1 MIILHCK
8 QGTSDK
14 IWGWSKVTE
23 GGAVC
28 FWGRRKGTL
37 NFIYHADE
45 YNASKVARTKFDKG
59 YHSINM
65 DQKAEY
71 LPDDFQGQLMLA
83 MLGQVREAV
92 H

>member
-1 MIILHCK
+1 MVILHCK

-37 NFIYHADE
+37 NFIHHADV
-45 YNASKVARTKFDKG
+45 YNASKVARTKLEKG
-59 YHSINM
+59 YDHINM
-65 DQKAEY
+65 TRKDEY
-71 LPDDFQGQLMLA
+71 LPEDFEGQLMLA
-83 MLGQVREAV
+83 LLGQVREAV
-92 H
+92 

>member
-14 IWGWSKVTE
+14 IWGWCRVTE

-28 FWGRRKGTL
+28 FYGRRKGTL
-37 NFIYHADE
+37 NFIHHADE
-45 YNASKVARTKFDKG
+45 YNASKVARTKLDKG
-59 YHSINM
+59 YRSINM
-65 DQKAEY
+65 DQKEHY
-71 LPDDFQGQLMLA
+71 LPEDFQGQLMLA

-92 H
+92 

>member
-14 IWGWSKVTE
+14 IWGCTEVTA

-28 FWGRRKGTL
+28 FWGRRKGKL
-37 NFIYHADE
+37 NFIHHADE

-59 YHSINM
+59 YHSIDM
-65 DQKAEY
+65 DRKDEY
-71 LPDDFQGQLMLA
+71 LPEDFQGQLMLA

-92 H
+92 

>member
-14 IWGWSKVTE
+14 IWGWTKVTE

>member
-1 MIILHCK
+1 MVILHCR

-14 IWGWSKVTE
+14 IWGWTKVTE

-28 FWGRRKGTL
+28 FYGRRKGTL
-37 NFIYHADE
+37 NFIHHADV

-59 YHSINM
+59 YHSIDM
-65 DQKAEY
+65 DRKAEY
-71 LPDDFQGQLMLA
+71 LPEDFQGQLMLA

-92 H
+92 